1 MRGPG
6 CYPIADWDGLRPAVL
21 VFLSCLMH
29 IIRRR
34 VWGHQLD
41 GQLGLTPFEKCTS
54 VSISYWQYVCL
65 TQEWVTI
72 I

>member
-1 MRGPG
+1 
-6 CYPIADWDGLRPAVL
+6 
-21 VFLSCLMH
+21 MH